1 MNGKI
6 RTEAVIGA
14 GTTLSFEDPK
24 KPGDYIV
31 LEEARSIGATGTQG
45 EFVET
50 TPIKATTRTYIPGLK
65 PPPDKEITGND
76 VPGDANQETFLK
88 LAEDNASVNM
98 KVEYSNG
105 RVGTFT
111 LVLSG
116 WQINDAQG
124 GEALMWTVYGK
135 QSGDVNWNGA
145 TEPNG
150 EEPNGNGE
158 ETNDEAGERAA

>member
-1 MNGKI
+1 MNGKT
-6 RTEAVIGA
+6 RTEAIIGA

-24 KPGDYIV
+24 KAGTFLV
-31 LEEARSIGATGTQG
+31 LEEARTIGATGTQG

-65 PPPDKEITGND
+65 TPPDKEITGND
-76 VPGDANQETFLK
+76 VPGDDNQEAFLK
-88 LAEDNASVNM
+88 LAADNETVNM

-105 RVGTFT
+105 RVGTFI
-111 LVLSG
+111 LALSG

-135 QSGDVNWNGA
+135 QSGDVVWNGK
-145 TEPNG
+145 TEP
-150 EEPNGNGE
+150 EKK
-158 ETNDEAGERAA
+158 AA